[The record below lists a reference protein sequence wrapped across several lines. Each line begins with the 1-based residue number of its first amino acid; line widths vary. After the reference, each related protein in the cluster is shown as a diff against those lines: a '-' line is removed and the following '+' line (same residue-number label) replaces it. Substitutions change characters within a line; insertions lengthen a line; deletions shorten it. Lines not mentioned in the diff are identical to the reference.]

1 MKIDKD
7 EILKYLNKGA
17 RQFGYTIVPSELWE
31 KIQNELASVVDAIKV
46 YESKEVD
53 DAERR

>member
-17 RQFGYTIVPSELWE
+17 KQFGYTIVPSELWE
-31 KIQNELASVVDAIKV
+31 KIQNELASVLDAIKV
-46 YESKEVD
+46 YEKQEGD
-53 DAERR
+53 RKND